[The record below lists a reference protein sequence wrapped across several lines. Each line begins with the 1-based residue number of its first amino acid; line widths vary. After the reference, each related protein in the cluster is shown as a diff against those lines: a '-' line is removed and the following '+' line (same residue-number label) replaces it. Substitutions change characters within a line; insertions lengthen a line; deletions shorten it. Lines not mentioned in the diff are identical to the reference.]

1 MLRHD
6 MIETVGKEF
15 LTSNIEAGEYSYVQ
29 EAGGKAKLEEKVGH
43 SISHF
48 KLDLRFELNDVVV
61 LIETKQNYVDDDEKQ
76 LVNTWKKNVQFIRIK
91 KLFVFLL
98 IQIMIRLSLEVIC

>member
-29 EAGGKAKLEEKVGH
+29 EAGGKAKLE
-43 SISHF
+43 
-48 KLDLRFELNDVVV
+48 
-61 LIETKQNYVDDDEKQ
+61 
-76 LVNTWKKNVQFIRIK
+76 K
-91 KLFVFLL
+91 KLG
-98 IQIMIRLSLEVIC
+98 IQYHILNWISDLS